1 MGLLAGDGYSGG
13 LSYNTS
19 CGKTSGL
26 VWNLTSSYADQSNEA
41 SMLSATVIMFLLA
54 ALFFNLNLF
63 SGLSDTSA
71 ILDPKV
77 RVLLSKA
84 LSLFLPVMSYLFSEA
99 KNAGGLACGGAAAA
113 PELPLRARLIL
124 TWRRSACSGAT
135 MAGTGAPWSAPAVA
149 GRVVWLGSLVFFNLR
164 GAGRKS
170 VLGILWL
177 HCVAKLVQRVTFTL
191 VGKNSLAYGK
201 NARLIISYMRA
212 PHDQLVQQQQHG
224 DDADH
229 GDELLK
235 GCRYAVMGEDK
246 LVNKPT
252 PAGYSVRGDITTAE
266 TTTTVG
272 KIWRLAED
280 EPFLASVDQDGRLRR
295 LCLSFA
301 LFKLLRRSFE
311 HLPPMSEAETR
322 DCRSLIF
329 FQGGLYSSSKRS
341 NRSHGQGEDEKAAAA
356 AEELFQ
362 VMKDETIFLSEYYH
376 SVVPVALASPFFLL
390 ANYLL
395 LPAMVLLLCL
405 VIVVLCGNG
414 DVLFAFHSLRSDNYS
429 VSFGVVR
436 MARCLLTR
444 VLSSPSVFF
453 STIDLSITLLLFLV
467 LVYEQV
473 WEFVVFLFSNW
484 FLVSMLHGYAA
495 KPHWRRSAAFSWA
508 VRRMLWVRS
517 KMSHPDITMRQFSA
531 LRSCRLGRQLRMVPA
546 VSLTLPTIAV
556 PRDVK
561 HSIAEYL
568 SATSLQEEEDYDP
581 ATSRR
586 GLLSNGQLAVAE
598 YGELRRACKTESIAE
613 VILAWHIATCLFEE
627 KFPSPCASPSRDM
640 VVATTLSKYCAYLVA
655 FHPELLPENEEST
668 ERVFEIMEEDLR
680 RTVGFWRYHLP
691 AAVAPLLGSGYEQIM
706 RLEEKPNLAQ
716 ALELEEM
723 SALQRGAILEHAL
736 EKEAKCGAGVEG
748 MWKVLAD
755 LWVQLMVYV
764 APSGGEE
771 HVMGHAKVLPEGG
784 EFVTVLWAL
793 ATHTGMRRAAPVAV
807 GSMEHV

>member
-1 MGLLAGDGYSGG
+1 MGLLAGDGGSGG
-13 LSYNTS
+13 LGYNTS

-77 RVLLSKA
+77 RVVLSKA

-99 KNAGGLACGGAAAA
+99 KNAGGLA
-113 PELPLRARLIL
+113 
-124 TWRRSACSGAT
+124 
-135 MAGTGAPWSAPAVA
+135 
-149 GRVVWLGSLVFFNLR
+149 LVFFNLR

-177 HCVAKLVQRVTFTL
+177 LCVAKLVQRVTFTL

-201 NARLIISYMRA
+201 NARLIISYMHA
-212 PHDQLVQQQQHG
+212 PHDQSLQQQHG

-272 KIWRLAED
+272 KIWRLAETD
-280 EPFLASVDQDGRLRR
+280 PLLGSVDQDGRLRR

-322 DCRSLIF
+322 DCRGLIF
-329 FQGGLYSSSKRS
+329 FEGGLYSSSKRS
-341 NRSHGQGEDEKAAAA
+341 NRSNGQGEVEKAALAA

-495 KPHWRRSAAFSWA
+495 KPHWRRSATFSWA
-508 VRRMLWVRS
+508 IRRMLWVRS

-531 LRSCRLGRQLRMVPA
+531 LRSCRLGRQQRMVPA

-556 PRDVK
+556 PKEVK

-568 SATSLQEEEDYDP
+568 SATSLQEEDDYDP
-581 ATSRR
+581 TATRR

-716 ALELEEM
+716 ALELAEM
-723 SALQRGAILEHAL
+723 SALQRGAILERAL
-736 EKEAKCGAGVEG
+736 EKEAKCAAGVEG

-793 ATHTGMRRAAPVAV
+793 ATHIGMRRAAPVAV